1 MAQQQKQQYR
11 PTLEGLSH
19 QAALDQCAQLR
30 TALVADV
37 AETGGHLASNL
48 GVVELTVAIHRVF
61 DTSIDRL
68 VFDVGHQSY
77 PHKMLTGRA
86 EQMSTLRQY
95 GGLAGFPKPSE
106 SIHDAFIAGHASNSV
121 AVALGMAQGR
131 TLLEEDYHVIA
142 LVGDGA
148 LTGGL
153 AYEGMSNA
161 GHSGQQLLV
170 ILNDNGMSIAPN
182 VGGVADHLASQRL
195 RPQYISFKKAYRR
208 AMNWNPLG
216 RWLYKLIH
224 GVKTAV
230 KQSILPSSMFENMG
244 FTYLGPVD
252 GHDLERLTKVL
263 QFAKDIQGPVLL
275 HVRTTKGKG
284 YDPAEKTP
292 GSFHGVAPFHP
303 ETGASKKA
311 SGENFSAVFGRTLT
325 RLGEERRDVVAL
337 TAAMP
342 DGTGLDQFASAHP
355 DRFFDV
361 GIAEGCAV
369 SMAAGMAKQG
379 LCPVFGVYSTFLQ
392 RSYDMLLHDVALDGL
407 HVVLGVDRA
416 GLVGDD
422 GETHHGVFDVGYL
435 SSVPG
440 MKILA
445 PASFSELEEMT
456 RRAVCDMTG
465 PVAIRYPRGGEG
477 RYREHS
483 GATSA
488 VLMREGED
496 ITLVGYGITINDLLD
511 AADLLAQQNIQA
523 EIIKINQIAPLDT
536 QLLAKIAQSVTKT
549 GVLLVAEDV
558 VSTGCVGSRLVAELQ
573 QQGIS
578 PKVVLL
584 NHGDKFTTHGAVNLL
599 KQDLGLTPEAITKK
613 SLEVISHG

>member
-1 MAQQQKQQYR
+1 MAQQHQKQQYR
-11 PTLEGLSH
+11 PMLAELSH

-37 AETGGHLASNL
+37 AKTGGHLASNL
-48 GVVELTVAIHRVF
+48 GVVELTVALHRVF
-61 DTSIDRL
+61 DTSIDRV

-77 PHKMLTGRA
+77 AHKMLTGRG
-86 EQMSTLRQY
+86 ERMSTLRQY

-161 GHSGQQLLV
+161 GHSGQQMLV

-182 VGGVADHLASQRL
+182 VGGVADHLAKQRL
-195 RPQYISFKKAYRR
+195 RPQYITFKKAYRR
-208 AMNWNPLG
+208 LMNANSLG
-216 RWLYKLIH
+216 RKLYQMIH
-224 GVKTAV
+224 GIKTAV

-252 GHDLERLTKVL
+252 GHDLERLTRVL
-263 QFAKDIQGPVLL
+263 QFAKEIKGPVLL
-275 HVRTTKGKG
+275 HVRTIKGKG

-292 GSFHGVAPFHP
+292 GSFHGVSPFYP

-325 RLGEERRDVVAL
+325 CLGEERRDVVAI

-342 DGTGLDQFASAHP
+342 DGTGLDQFATAHP

-379 LCPVFGVYSTFLQ
+379 LCPVFAAYSTFLQ
-392 RSYDMLLHDVALDGL
+392 RSYDMLLHDVALEGL

-435 SSVPG
+435 STVPG
-440 MKILA
+440 MTVLA
-445 PASFSELEEMT
+445 PASFRELEEMT
-456 RRAVCDMTG
+456 RRAVMEYTT

-477 RYREHS
+477 RYGDS
-483 GATSA
+483 GGKRPATCI
-488 VLMREGED
+488 RQGED

-511 AADLLAQQNIQA
+511 AADLLEQQNIQA
-523 EIIKINQIAPLDT
+523 EIIKLNQITPLDAD
-536 QLLAKIAQSVTKT
+536 LVARSVGKT
-549 GVLLVAEDV
+549 GRMIVVEDV
-558 VSTGCVGSRLVAELQ
+558 ISIGCVGSRLVVDLEQ
-573 QQGIS
+573 RGIR
-578 PKVVLL
+578 PQVTLL
-584 NHGDKFTTHGAVNLL
+584 NHGNKFTTHGAVHLL
-599 KQDLGLTPEAITKK
+599 KNDLGLTPEQIAKK